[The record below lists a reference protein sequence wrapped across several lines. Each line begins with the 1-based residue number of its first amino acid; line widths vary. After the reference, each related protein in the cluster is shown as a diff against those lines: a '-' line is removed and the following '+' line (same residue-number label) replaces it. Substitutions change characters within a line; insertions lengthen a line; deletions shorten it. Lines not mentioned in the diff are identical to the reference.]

1 MTQTTTKVI
10 EESGSL
16 DQIPA
21 VAPLPIN
28 TAPETEIIE
37 ELDGVDDV
45 APLPIGNKMMQPNT
59 DTVFNSVE
67 EDGSGDDLDF

>member
-1 MTQTTTKVI
+1 MTQTTTTMV

-21 VAPLPIN
+21 VAPLPVN
-28 TAPETEIIE
+28 VETEIIE

-45 APLPIGNKMMQPNT
+45 APLPIGNKMIQPNT
-59 DTVFNSVE
+59 DTVFNSLDE

>member
-1 MTQTTTKVI
+1 MTQTTVV

-28 TAPETEIIE
+28 AETEIIE

-45 APLPIGNKMMQPNT
+45 APLPIGNKMIT